1 MAFNRDNISQVG
13 TPNGGNAGRLWL
25 YKSADDTAAT
35 INTAG
40 YFNDMSDEF
49 GTDDWL
55 LIIDSAGAHVV
66 AYVNSNTG
74 GVVDTVDGTTVTA
87 TDTD

>member
-1 MAFNRDNISQVG
+1 MAFNRDNLSRLS
-13 TPNGGNAGRLWL
+13 GGNSGAGVAWL
-25 YKSADDTAAT
+25 YKSSDDTAAT

-40 YFNDMSDEF
+40 YFNDASVEF

-55 LIIDSAGAHVV
+55 FIIDSAGAHVI